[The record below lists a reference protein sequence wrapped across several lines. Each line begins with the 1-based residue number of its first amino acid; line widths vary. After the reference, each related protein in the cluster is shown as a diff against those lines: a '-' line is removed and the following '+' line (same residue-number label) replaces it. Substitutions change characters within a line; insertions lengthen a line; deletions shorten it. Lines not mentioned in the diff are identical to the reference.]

1 MNADLERE
9 LLSSGYDCV
18 VGIDEAGRGAWAGP
32 VSVGYYTYRLGCQP
46 LEGINDSKLVPA
58 KRRTLLFSELS
69 NHNECGCLL
78 ADNEV
83 VDSKGIAVA
92 IEDLIAEIIQI
103 TTTSNAANYGQKAFI
118 LIDGRFKRKFGE
130 HTRQVIGG
138 DASHYSIAA
147 ASILAKVSRDNLMYD
162 LDLMY
167 PDYKFRSHV
176 GYGTRQHIAAIREFG
191 LSKIHRRSYDIDKY
205 ATGLNYVLLDQ
216 PPA

>member
-1 MNADLERE
+1 MNAALELE
-9 LLSSGYDCV
+9 LLNAGYDCV

-32 VSVGYYTYRLGCQP
+32 VSVGYYTYRLGCQH
-46 LEGINDSKLVPA
+46 LEGVDDSKQVPA
-58 KRRTLLFSELS
+58 KRRALLFSELS
-69 NHNECGCLL
+69 NHDQCGCLL
-78 ADNEV
+78 ADNDI

-103 TTTSNAANYGQKAFI
+103 TTTFNQIPPQKAFI

-138 DASHYSIAA
+138 DAAHYSIAA

-162 LDLMY
+162 LDLLY

-191 LSKIHRRSYDIDKY
+191 LSKIHRKSYDIDKY
-205 ATGLNYVLLDQ
+205 ATGFNYKLPD
-216 PPA
+216 